1 MYDML
6 TNIQFSFLKTFYH
19 LDTNAPASENRLS
32 LDKIFVDNFPQKVF
46 GKFVVDFGCG
56 LGGDTKTMAE
66 WGAKLSLGLEIR
78 EELVKTNSENIKLSN
93 CVFATTLSAE
103 FKQKADLI
111 ISIDAFEHF
120 SHPADMLKIMYDCL
134 HPGGEAFI
142 SFGPTWYHPFGGHLF
157 AVFPWAHLIFTEK
170 ALLRWR
176 NQFYNDGATKFNEV
190 AGGLNQLSI
199 AEFVE
204 LFNKSGFVI
213 QDLNCKPIRG
223 QRWLQKI
230 LGREFTTSMV
240 LVRLKKP

>member
-1 MYDML
+1 MISNL
-6 TNIQFSFLKTFYH
+6 QFSFLKTFYQ
-19 LDTNAPASENRLS
+19 LDVGAPASEYRLS
-32 LDKIFVDNFPQKVF
+32 LDKIFDDNFPQKVS

-78 EELVKTNSENIKLSN
+78 EELVKSNSENIQLSN
-93 CVFATTLSAE
+93 CAFATTLPNDLV
-103 FKQKADLI
+103 QKADLI

-120 SHPADMLKIMYDCL
+120 SHPDQILKIMYDCL
-134 HPGGEAFI
+134 RPGGEAYI

-157 AVFPWAHLIFTEK
+157 SIFPWAHLIFTEK
-170 ALLRWR
+170 ALIRWR
-176 NQFYNDGATKFNEV
+176 SQFYKDGASKFGEV

-199 AEFVE
+199 AQFED
-204 LFNKSGFVI
+204 LFNKSGFIVE
-213 QDLNCKPIRG
+213 DLNCKPIRG

-230 LGREFTTSMV
+230 VGREFMTSMV